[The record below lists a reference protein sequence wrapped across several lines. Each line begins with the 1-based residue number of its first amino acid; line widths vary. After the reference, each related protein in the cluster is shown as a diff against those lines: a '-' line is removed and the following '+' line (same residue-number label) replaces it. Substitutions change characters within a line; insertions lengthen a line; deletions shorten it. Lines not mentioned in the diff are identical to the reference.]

1 MGSQSSHHLSKIPDM
16 EAIRRETGFSQA
28 NIVRLHHR
36 FRALDKEDK
45 GYLSKKNF
53 LCIGELAVNPLCD
66 RIIDAFFENSESVD
80 FRSFIHI
87 LAHFRPIEEDKPKD
101 LSTQELINSRKSKL
115 KFAFQLYDQD
125 KDGKISRNELLEVL
139 RMMVG
144 VQVTNEQL
152 ASITDRAIQE
162 ADLDGDNAISFD
174 EFTKSLEKM
183 NIEHKMSIRF
193 LK

>member
-1 MGSQSSHHLSKIPDM
+1 MGSQGSHHASKIPEI
-16 EAIRRETGFSQA
+16 EAIKKETGFSQA

-45 GYLSKKNF
+45 GYLSDS
-53 LCIGELAVNPLCD
+53 L
-66 RIIDAFFENSESVD
+66 D

-101 LSTQELINSRKSKL
+101 PSSQEPINSRRNKL

-125 KDGKISRNELLEVL
+125 KDGKISRNELLQVL

-152 ASITDRAIQE
+152 ECIADRTIQE
-162 ADLDGDNAISFD
+162 SDLDNDNAISFE
-174 EFTKSLEKM
+174 EFAKSLEKM

>member
-1 MGSQSSHHLSKIPDM
+1 MGSQGSHHASKIPEI
-16 EAIRRETGFSQA
+16 EAIKKETGFSQA

-45 GYLSKKNF
+45 GYLSKENF

-66 RIIDAFFENSESVD
+66 RIINAFFENSDSLD

-101 LSTQELINSRKSKL
+101 PSSQEPINSRRNKL

-125 KDGKISRNELLEVL
+125 KDGKISRNELLQVL

-152 ASITDRAIQE
+152 ECIADRTIQE
-162 ADLDGDNAISFD
+162 SDLDNDNAISFE
-174 EFTKSLEKM
+174 EFAKSLEKM